1 MSPNKFGPNLCLTLK
16 VGEFSPVS
24 NLRVGN
30 LQMSK
35 DFFENSEIFPITPP
49 KTDVKDRHHNQIVE
63 ALQGKTE
70 TQFIILS
77 VLARNSSQ
85 DGQFYITCPVGIGLG
100 CISKW
105 LGWISTVAPLRDS
118 TSPPPPLT
126 YFLHIKHSVPKRKIP
141 TYSRIFFGRRP

>member
-1 MSPNKFGPNLCLTLK
+1 M
-16 VGEFSPVS
+16 
-24 NLRVGN
+24 
-30 LQMSK
+30 QMPK

-63 ALQGKTE
+63 ALQGKTK

-126 YFLHIKHSVPKRKIP
+126 YFLHIKHLVPKRKIP
-141 TYSRIFFGRRP
+141 TYSRFFLEDVPKGCKVSDIRTDIHVHNMHCI

>member
-1 MSPNKFGPNLCLTLK
+1 M
-16 VGEFSPVS
+16 
-24 NLRVGN
+24 
-30 LQMSK
+30 QMPK

-63 ALQGKTE
+63 ALQGKTK

-105 LGWISTVAPLRDS
+105 LGWIPTVAPLHDC
-118 TSPPPPLT
+118 TYPPPPLT
-126 YFLHIKHSVPKRKIP
+126 YFLHIKHLVPKRKIP
-141 TYSRIFFGRRP
+141 TYSRVFLEDVPKGCKVSDIRTDIHVHIVLEFCAKNSQ